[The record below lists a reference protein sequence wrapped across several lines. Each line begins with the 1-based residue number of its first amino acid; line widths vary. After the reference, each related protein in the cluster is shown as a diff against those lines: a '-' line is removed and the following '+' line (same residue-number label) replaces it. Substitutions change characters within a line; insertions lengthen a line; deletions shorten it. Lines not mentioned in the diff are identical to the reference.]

1 MWAEVAALRL
11 LPWTPDQGAQVQSW
25 VGATALCYYICRK
38 QCILTVHLCWM
49 GGLLKYCSFSLN
61 ATETS
66 QLLL

>member
-25 VGATALCYYICRK
+25 VVPLHCVITFAQK